1 MEGKKKRLG
10 FALSGGGARAAA
22 HIGILQAL
30 KDNGI
35 VADCVAGT
43 SGGAIIGALYASG
56 MSAEKMVDFA
66 MEGSVLKV
74 YRPGLPIKGITS
86 LDFLT
91 GLLEKYIGDDSFEN
105 LQIPLS
111 VATTNLMTGE
121 KEIFDQGEL
130 YKPITA
136 SCSIPL
142 VFKPVEINGSI
153 YADGGIVDNMPV
165 TPLLPQCDIIVGMHL
180 TPVAPVET
188 GLKSMYSIGLRVFS
202 INVGHNS
209 LINFPMCDVIIEP
222 KNVETFNIFNYGASK
237 ELYEIG
243 YKAGVDK
250 LEQIQKLMVV
260 Q

>member
-1 MEGKKKRLG
+1 MEGKKKRIG

-56 MSAEKMVDFA
+56 MSAQKMVDFA
-66 MEGSVLKV
+66 LEGSVLKV

-86 LDFLT
+86 LDFLIE
-91 GLLEKYIGDDSFEN
+91 LLEKYIGKDSFED

-121 KEIFDQGEL
+121 REIFEKGEL
-130 YKPITA
+130 YKPVAA

-142 VFKPVEINGSI
+142 VFKPVEIEGST

-165 TPLLPQCDIIVGMHL
+165 APLLPQCDVIVGMHL
-180 TPVAPVET
+180 TPISPVDT

-202 INVGHNS
+202 INVGHNA
-209 LINFPMCDVIIEP
+209 LINFPQCDVIIEP
-222 KNVETFNIFNYGASK
+222 KKIETFNIFNYGASR

-243 YKAGVDK
+243 YAAGVDK
-250 LEQIQKLMVV
+250 LEQIQKLLN
-260 Q
+260 